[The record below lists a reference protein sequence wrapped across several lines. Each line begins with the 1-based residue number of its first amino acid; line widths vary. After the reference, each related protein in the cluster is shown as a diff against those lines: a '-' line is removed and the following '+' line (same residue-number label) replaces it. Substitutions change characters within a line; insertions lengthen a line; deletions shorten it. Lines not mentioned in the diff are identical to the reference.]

1 MTLPGQLR
9 AARFPD
15 VEVRGLVRV
24 GLLAVDGMKLHAN
37 ASQHANRDYQRIAEE
52 WLTW

>member
-1 MTLPGQLR
+1 MK
-9 AARFPD
+9 
-15 VEVRGLVRV
+15 V

-52 WLTW
+52 LLAEAERIDREEDSNSKPAW